1 MEELGSALAMA
12 AELEREREWVRDSG
26 VIEL

>member
-12 AELEREREWVRDSG
+12 VELEIEREWIRDSG
-26 VIEL
+26 VIGL